1 MTVFVDPDVPAPT
14 LRQNIYHGDLV
25 VLTKLRSVR
34 EFVDYTREQLVDLFH
49 PYEPEHAHEYIDKA
63 EMARLLGS
71 WKPSFIHSPRSKDL
85 ICEIIREAGFR
96 AEATHYD
103 VPKPRTS
110 FPVGHLTTG
119 IAYAFPWHRDVW
131 YGAPAQQIN
140 WWLPV
145 FAVRGDNAMSFDLHS
160 FDRYVRN
167 SSATFDYYKNNADRR
182 HTAAQVTRE
191 SQARPAALDYQPHD
205 DLVVL
210 PSPGAVL
217 LFSGAQLHASI
228 PNTSGRS
235 RFSVDF
241 RTVDVQDL
249 KSGRGAPL
257 VDAHCTGTAI
267 RDFHNVADGCG
278 FDEKTVRLLFGAPP
292 PGSVLLFE
300 PTQSELG
307 RVP

>member
-14 LRQNIYHGDLV
+14 LRQTIYHGDLV

-34 EFVDYTREQLVDLFH
+34 EFVDYTREQLVDLFN
-49 PYEPEHAHEYIDKA
+49 PYEPEHAHEHIDKA

-167 SSATFDYYKNNADRR
+167 SSATFDYYKNNAARL
-182 HTAAQVTRE
+182 HTAAQMTRE
-191 SQARPAALDYQPHD
+191 K
-205 DLVVL
+205 
-210 PSPGAVL
+210 PGAPGGIGLSAARRPCRTTVPRRSPAL
-217 LFSGAQLHASI
+217 LRGSASCLDSEYVRTFALQCRF
-228 PNTSGRS
+228 PYGRRPRS
-235 RFSVDF
+235 EV
-241 RTVDVQDL
+241 
-249 KSGRGAPL
+249 
-257 VDAHCTGTAI
+257 GTW
-267 RDFHNVADGCG
+267 R
-278 FDEKTVRLLFGAPP
+278 P
-292 PGSVLLFE
+292 PG
-300 PTQSELG
+300 
-307 RVP
+307 